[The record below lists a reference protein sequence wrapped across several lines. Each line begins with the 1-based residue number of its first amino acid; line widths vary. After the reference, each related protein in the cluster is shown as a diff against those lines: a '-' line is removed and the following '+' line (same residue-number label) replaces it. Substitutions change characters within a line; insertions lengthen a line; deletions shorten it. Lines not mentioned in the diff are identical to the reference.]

1 MAIFE
6 KHDSGEFHG
15 SLVVRTQGSLCQEPE
30 FEIWLGDSDPVSH
43 AMWPPP
49 QKKNK
54 KQKHTHKTKTTTFWA
69 AEKET
74 CLMYQFT
81 TDSANLN
88 E

>member
-30 FEIWLGDSDPVSH
+30 FEIWLGNSDPVSH

-49 QKKNK
+49 QKK
-54 KQKHTHKTKTTTFWA
+54 KQKTKTHPQN
-69 AEKET
+69 KNNNVLG
-74 CLMYQFT
+74 CRKG
-81 TDSANLN
+81 NLLN
-88 E
+88 VSIYH